1 MMKRRDFLAMTGL
14 TAGALAVPDLAEGQS
29 RRCLSCAPQKIQ
41 MAAPQFA
48 QLSID
53 RIEQRAADLRSL
65 EECARATEKRVNLHF
80 DFIVLHGA
88 PDDEL
93 FMCFEADVGGKRVR
107 YSPSLSFD
115 DHVRILDGEDVASL
129 GAGEIGVIPDISTK
143 QLMTVGL
150 HFDKER
156 SKLCA
161 NAAWSGCEKDLSFFG
176 RRRREFVVSETS
188 RHFHPGAPKIS
199 KFTLLWRT
207 EDVA

>member
-29 RRCLSCAPQKIQ
+29 RRCRCCAPQKIQ
-41 MAAPQFA
+41 VAAPQFA
-48 QLSID
+48 QMPVDL
-53 RIEQRAADLRSL
+53 IEQRAADLRSL
-65 EECARATEKRVNLHF
+65 EETARATEKRVNLHF

-88 PDDEL
+88 PDGEL
-93 FMCFEADVGGKRVR
+93 FMCFEADVAGKRVR
-107 YSPSLSFD
+107 YSPSLLFD
-115 DHVRILDGEDVASL
+115 DHVRILGGEDMPSL
-129 GAGEIGVIPDISTK
+129 GTGEIGVIPDVSTK
-143 QLMTVGL
+143 QLMTVCL

-188 RHFHPGAPKIS
+188 HHLHLGLPKLS